1 MVKRIS
7 IGLLGMG
14 IVGGGVARIISEKS
28 DLLERQIGAKLD
40 LRGVLVRNQN
50 KPRSFQLPEDMFV
63 DSPQSILEDSNV
75 DIVVELMGGEEP
87 ALSYILNAVS
97 NGKHVVTANKEVMA
111 KHGPAIFAA
120 ARKRDVR
127 VLFEAS
133 VAGGTPI
140 ISPLMRDLVSNDV
153 KSIKA
158 IINGTTNYILTRM
171 ANEQADYDE
180 VLQEAQALGYAESDP
195 TNDVQ
200 GIDASYKLAILS
212 TLAFRAQVKNTDV
225 HYEGITRLTAQDFL
239 YSDELGYSI
248 KLLAISTRVD
258 NQVQA
263 RVHPALIDKSQMLAK
278 VDGVLNAVEV
288 ETDLTDSVMFYGPG
302 AGEMPTTSAVVA
314 DIVNIGRNVAGN
326 AAFLDPVRL
335 SDQITVQPM
344 SELIS
349 EYYLR
354 LEAKDQPGVLAKI
367 ASVLAGN
374 GISISSFLQKGSN
387 QQKGTAEMVIMTHE
401 AREEAIRKALDSIGN
416 LDVVANIGNMIRVVN

>member
-1 MVKRIS
+1 MVKRIG

-14 IVGGGVARIISEKS
+14 VVGGGVARIISEKS

-225 HYEGITRLTAQDFL
+225 HYEGITRLTARDFL

-401 AREEAIRKALDSIGN
+401 AREEAIQNALDSIGN

>member
-14 IVGGGVARIISEKS
+14 VVGGGVARIISEKS

-120 ARKRDVR
+120 ARKKNVR

-225 HYEGITRLTAQDFL
+225 YYEGITRLAAQDFQ

-248 KLLAISTRVD
+248 KLLAVSTRVD
-258 NQVQA
+258 SQVQA
-263 RVHPALIDKSQMLAK
+263 RVHPALVDKSQMLAK

-288 ETDLTDSVMFYGPG
+288 KTDLTDSVMFYGPG

-354 LEAKDQPGVLAKI
+354 LEAKDQPGVLAKV

-401 AREEAIRKALDSIGN
+401 AREEAIQNALDSIGN

>member
-14 IVGGGVARIISEKS
+14 VVGGGVARIISEKS

-63 DSPQSILEDSNV
+63 DSPQSILEDPNV

-263 RVHPALIDKSQMLAK
+263 RVHPALI
-278 VDGVLNAVEV
+278 

-401 AREEAIRKALDSIGN
+401 AREEAIQNALDSIGN

>member
-1 MVKRIS
+1 
-7 IGLLGMG
+7 
-14 IVGGGVARIISEKS
+14 VARIISEKS

-225 HYEGITRLTAQDFL
+225 YYEGITRLAAQDFQ

-401 AREEAIRKALDSIGN
+401 AREEAIQNALDSIGN

>member
-14 IVGGGVARIISEKS
+14 VVGGGVARIISEKS

-120 ARKRDVR
+120 ARKKNVR

-225 HYEGITRLTAQDFL
+225 YYEGITRLAAQDFQ

-248 KLLAISTRVD
+248 KLLAVSTRVD
-258 NQVQA
+258 SQVQA
-263 RVHPALIDKSQMLAK
+263 RVHPALVDKSQMLAK

-288 ETDLTDSVMFYGPG
+288 KTDLTDSVMFYGPG

-335 SDQITVQPM
+335 SEQITVQPM

-354 LEAKDQPGVLAKI
+354 LEAKDQPGVLAKV

-401 AREEAIRKALDSIGN
+401 AREEAIQNALDSIGN

>member
-1 MVKRIS
+1 
-7 IGLLGMG
+7 
-14 IVGGGVARIISEKS
+14 
-28 DLLERQIGAKLD
+28 
-40 LRGVLVRNQN
+40 
-50 KPRSFQLPEDMFV
+50 
-63 DSPQSILEDSNV
+63 
-75 DIVVELMGGEEP
+75 
-87 ALSYILNAVS
+87 
-97 NGKHVVTANKEVMA
+97 
-111 KHGPAIFAA
+111 
-120 ARKRDVR
+120 
-127 VLFEAS
+127 
-133 VAGGTPI
+133 
-140 ISPLMRDLVSNDV
+140 
-153 KSIKA
+153 
-158 IINGTTNYILTRM
+158 
-171 ANEQADYDE
+171 
-180 VLQEAQALGYAESDP
+180 
-195 TNDVQ
+195 
-200 GIDASYKLAILS
+200 
-212 TLAFRAQVKNTDV
+212 LAFRAQVKNTDV

-401 AREEAIRKALDSIGN
+401 AREEAIQNALDSIGN

>member
-14 IVGGGVARIISEKS
+14 GVGGGVARIISEKS

-63 DSPQSILEDSNV
+63 DSHQSILEDSNV

-239 YSDELGYSI
+239 YSDELGDSI

-367 ASVLAGN
+367 AAVLAGN

-401 AREEAIRKALDSIGN
+401 AREEAIQNALDSIGN

>member
-14 IVGGGVARIISEKS
+14 VVGGGVARIISEKS

-225 HYEGITRLTAQDFL
+225 HYEGITRLTARDFL

-401 AREEAIRKALDSIGN
+401 AREEAIQNALDSIGN